1 MLQFY
6 QIPSPGKN
14 TQLSYD
20 STVGVLGPAS
30 PKSFIACSP
39 SQQQYQSPQWIGRK
53 QSFHLHGYFTT
64 DG

>member
-20 STVGVLGPAS
+20 STVGVLGPTS